1 MWMNLVVFILLTLQ
15 MSVWS
20 MTDMSSL
27 QKVLKKAAD
36 REKSEMSI
44 TQTQVSGFDLFRS
57 PIQPGGKWA
66 INVNWGNVLKSL
78 NGTMKNKMKLL
89 EEYAA
94 VLVESDPEL
103 IAMRNDDRPEKGFWK
118 RYKALKAKK
127 LAECKAE
134 LIERYTHELQAETR
148 QRSKSP
154 DSARG
159 SSAANLHPAEQ
170 SARSR
175 AGSAET
181 SVPALRVVI
190 GDGQHDAGTMVPS
203 GQSVV
208 RKSVWNVPSRRTVGS
223 E

>member
-1 MWMNLVVFILLTLQ
+1 MFMKLISTLCFVVILQT
-15 MSVWS
+15 SVS
-20 MTDMSSL
+20 AMTDMSSL

-36 REKSEMSI
+36 RDSNSSEMS
-44 TQTQVSGFDLFRS
+44 GYDLFRS

-78 NGTMKNKMKLL
+78 SGKMKNKMKLL

-134 LIERYTHELQAETR
+134 LIERYTHELQAEAR

-159 SSAANLHPAEQ
+159 SSASNLHPAEQ

-190 GDGQHDAGTMVPS
+190 GDGQHDAGTLVPS